1 MATSSQGDLFIDDP
15 KIAMLYAPNL
25 TLVAAKATD
34 EQLDQA
40 IRQGIGHDGR
50 PSWSCRPRDISS

>member
-1 MATSSQGDLFIDDP
+1 
-15 KIAMLYAPNL
+15 MLYAPNL

-50 PSWSCRPRDISS
+50 AAHGHAVARDTSS